1 MLPKCFPEGQLDP
14 QETGQDIAPYTG
26 MAQAWIKSKSMQK
39 LILGA
44 SSLKFEE
51 RDPVTLRMIAL
62 Q

>member
-1 MLPKCFPEGQLDP
+1 
-14 QETGQDIAPYTG
+14 
-26 MAQAWIKSKSMQK
+26 MQK

-62 Q
+62 QWLRHQCFYRPLIITYMAWN